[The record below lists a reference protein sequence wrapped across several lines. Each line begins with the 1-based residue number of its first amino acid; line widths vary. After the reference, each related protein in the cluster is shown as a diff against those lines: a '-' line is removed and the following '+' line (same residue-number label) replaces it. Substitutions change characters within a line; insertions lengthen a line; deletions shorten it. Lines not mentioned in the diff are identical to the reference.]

1 MLAEILKSLSLG
13 EWLTLSEINIWC
25 LLYCP
30 WRKFF
35 ILLMLYLG
43 GLILFPFTVWVEGSP
58 VRTDIGRSLI
68 VILVFLIKLV
78 GLFCYPIGL
87 AVVYVYLS
95 GGGHWQSS
103 RSLAVIGLAVV
114 FLCAGGAI
122 GYWQKLLDIPIA
134 IWWTLFCSWNGVYY
148 SLRKKNPESKWKWD
162 LANVIAWILLMPCS
176 IIGYMIYRGVF

>member
-1 MLAEILKSLSLG
+1 MLAKILKSLSLDD
-13 EWLTLSEINIWC
+13 WLTLSETNIWC

-43 GLILFPFTVWVEGSP
+43 GLILFPFTVWFEGSP

-114 FLCAGGAI
+114 FLCAEEQSVIGKNCLIYPLQSGGLYFAPGTEFI
-122 GYWQKLLDIPIA
+122 
-134 IWWTLFCSWNGVYY
+134 TL
-148 SLRKKNPESKWKWD
+148 
-162 LANVIAWILLMPCS
+162 
-176 IIGYMIYRGVF
+176 